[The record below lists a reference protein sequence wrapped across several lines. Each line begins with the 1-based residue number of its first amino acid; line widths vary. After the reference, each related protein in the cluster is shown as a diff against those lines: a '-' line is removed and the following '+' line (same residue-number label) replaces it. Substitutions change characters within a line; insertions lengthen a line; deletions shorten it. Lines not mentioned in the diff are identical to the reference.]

1 MLYSHFSFIFQE
13 VSPPKYFMYS
23 FSPPFLTKLGVHIG
37 LWDNEMCGEFLM
49 INTLTCF
56 ILKKYEK
63 WMMVCILA
71 HNETKGSVAVKPLMF
86 VLCLLHKHKGR
97 YIHALHIMTGLCLC
111 ITTARDEMT
120 RICKFA
126 FTQATSRFLFI
137 NMLTIKLFVTLV
149 MCLTGPS
156 C

>member
-1 MLYSHFSFIFQE
+1 
-13 VSPPKYFMYS
+13 
-23 FSPPFLTKLGVHIG
+23 
-37 LWDNEMCGEFLM
+37 M

-63 WMMVCILA
+63 SIMVCILA
-71 HNETKGSVAVKPLMF
+71 HNETKESVAVKPLMF
-86 VLCLLHKHKGR
+86 VLCAMHKHKGR
-97 YIHALHIMTGLCLC
+97 YIHTLHIMTGLCLC
-111 ITTARDEMT
+111 ITTTPDDLT

-126 FTQATSRFLFI
+126 FTQMTSCFLFI

-149 MCLTGPS
+149 MCLTGLS